1 MRGSVI
7 ISVATPSKTRTPLL
21 AAYHL
26 AEGAIGTTS
35 DHCQRLEVSDPDMA
49 AEFAWL
55 SANFQRI
62 CELLV
67 EAGVKP

>member
-7 ISVATPSKTRTPLL
+7 RDTGTASKTRTPLL

-26 AEGAIGTTS
+26 AEGAIGTTM
-35 DHCQRLEVSDPDMA
+35 DHCQRLEVIDPDMS

-55 SANFQRI
+55 QANFTRI
-62 CELLV
+62 CELLK